1 MSDSVIERIRKI
13 AIFSDF
19 ADDGERLGRIAS
31 KLKTRRYAAG
41 SAIISEG
48 DEGDTLFVLN
58 GGNVRILRNTLSGE
72 SFALVNLSADDNV
85 YFGEIA
91 LIDNDRR
98 SATVTALTD
107 CETLT
112 LSRRDFLD
120 LCEEDAVIGYRLT
133 FQLALKMGS
142 ALRKSNRDM
151 ITMYQALLDEIS

>member
-1 MSDSVIERIRKI
+1 MSVEIIERIRKI

-19 ADDGERLGRIAS
+19 SGDTERLERIAA
-31 KLKTRRYAAG
+31 KLKVRHHGAG
-41 SAIISEG
+41 SAIITEG
-48 DEGDTLFVLN
+48 EEGDTLFILN
-58 GGNVRILRNTLSGE
+58 AGNVRILRNTLAGD
-72 SFALVNLSADDNV
+72 SFALVNLSADANV

-112 LSRRDFLD
+112 LTRKDYLA
-120 LCEEDAVIGYRLT
+120 LCEEDPVIGYRLT
-133 FQLALKMGS
+133 FQLALKLGS

-151 ITMYQALLDEIS
+151 ITMYQALLEEIS

>member
-1 MSDSVIERIRKI
+1 MSAEVIERIRNI

-19 ADDGERLGRIAS
+19 SGDPERLGKIAA
-31 KLKTRRYAAG
+31 KLKVRRHAAG
-41 SAIISEG
+41 SAIITEG
-48 DEGDTLFVLN
+48 EEGDTLFVLN
-58 GGNVRILRNTLSGE
+58 AGSVRILRNTLAGDT
-72 SFALVNLSADDNV
+72 FALVNLSADANV

-112 LSRRDFLD
+112 LARKDYLD
-120 LCEEDAVIGYRLT
+120 LCEEDPVIGYRLT
-133 FQLALKMGS
+133 FQLALKLGS

-151 ITMYQALLDEIS
+151 ITMYP

>member
-1 MSDSVIERIRKI
+1 MNESVIERLRKI

-19 ADDGERLGRIAS
+19 ERDEARLARIAA
-31 KLKTRRYAAG
+31 KLKTKRHEAG

-48 DEGDTLFVLN
+48 EEGDTLFVLN
-58 GGNVRILRNTLSGE
+58 SGRVRILRNTLSGE
-72 SFALVNLSADDNV
+72 SFALVNLDADANV

-98 SATVTALTD
+98 SATVMALTD

-112 LSRRDFLD
+112 LSRKDFLE
-120 LCEEDAVIGYRLT
+120 LCEEDPVIGYRLT
-133 FQLALKMGS
+133 FQLALKLGS

-151 ITMYQALLDEIS
+151 ITMYQALVEEIG